1 MIESETPAEPAPAEA
16 PVPNSTPPVE
26 TPVVP
31 PSSDNSANVD
41 KMLQVFQQL
50 ASQQGTQSKLY
61 CARSFANNLFRRW
74 YPAADS
80 SATGDATTTASAS
93 CSCCTGTSKA
103 AARSV

>member
-1 MIESETPAEPAPAEA
+1 MIESENQVETAPAET

-50 ASQQGTQSKLY
+50 ASQQGTQSKSYNY
-61 CARSFANNLFRRW
+61 CIR
-74 YPAADS
+74 
-80 SATGDATTTASAS
+80 ATTN
-93 CSCCTGTSKA
+93 CI
-103 AARSV
+103 